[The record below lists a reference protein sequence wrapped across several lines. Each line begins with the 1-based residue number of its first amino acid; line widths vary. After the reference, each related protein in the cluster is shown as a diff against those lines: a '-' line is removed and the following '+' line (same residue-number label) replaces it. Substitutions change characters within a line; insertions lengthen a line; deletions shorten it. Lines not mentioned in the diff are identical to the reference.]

1 MWWIKYVI
9 GAVLAGSLVGGIYY
23 YGYDAGQNSMRETV
37 NRKVNTVLSGA
48 EERLDKQEALYEEA
62 IKDLLNRLHSSE
74 QSRREEEER
83 QVELQREIGT
93 LRTTLSNLQ
102 GQIYE
107 SDIGTC
113 DLTSEFDRLFLRA
126 EARSQQTGQGS
137 S

>member
-23 YGYDAGQNSMRETV
+23 YGYTAGEDSMRETV
-37 NRKVNTVLSGA
+37 NRKVNAVLSGA
-48 EERLDKQEALYEEA
+48 EERLDKQESLYEEA
-62 IKDLLNRLHSSE
+62 IEDLLDRLHYSE
-74 QSRREEEER
+74 KSRREEERR
-83 QVELQREIGT
+83 QVELQQEIGT

-113 DLTSEFDRLFLRA
+113 NLTSEFDRLFLRA
-126 EARSQQTGQGS
+126 EAGSQ
-137 S
+137 